1 MPSKLKNH
9 EITLDGRDIIAKSYV
24 RNSGC
29 APRKLRIVADM
40 VRNKGVLE
48 AMEILAFCNRPS
60 AAPTITKA
68 LKAAIAAAETA
79 GQDAGALVIGELIVN
94 EAPMLKRI
102 RAASMGRAVRVRKR
116 QSHMFLA
123 LTLE

>member
-1 MPSKLKNH
+1 MPSKLKDH
-9 EITLDGRDIIAKSYV
+9 IFTLDGRNIVAKSYV

-29 APRKLRIVADM
+29 APRKLRLVADM

-48 AMEILAFCNRPS
+48 ALEILAFCNRPS

-68 LKAAIAAAETA
+68 LKAAIAAAEA
-79 GQDAGALVIGELIVN
+79 RNVDAGALVVGEIIVN

-123 LTLE
+123 LTNE